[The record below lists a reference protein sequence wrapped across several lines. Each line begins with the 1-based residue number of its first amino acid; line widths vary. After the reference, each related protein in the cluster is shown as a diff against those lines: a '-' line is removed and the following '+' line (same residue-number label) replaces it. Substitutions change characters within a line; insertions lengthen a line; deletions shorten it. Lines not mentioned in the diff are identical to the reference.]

1 MSALDLLETERLV
14 LSGWRMDQV
23 DDLVR
28 LHGTEDVA
36 RYLSISGLPWTL
48 EQAKKA
54 LASWIELF
62 DTRRLGK
69 LRLTRKSDGAFIGRA
84 GYGIDPGTGAP
95 EIGFTLFSEHHGQGY
110 ASEAAGALR
119 DWLFRETGAS
129 HFLGYADTRNAPSL
143 AVLRRIGMT
152 PTHVAPLEEGG
163 HPFQFHIYE
172 RPTAHD

>member
-1 MSALDLLETERLV
+1 MSCLDLFETERLV

-36 RYLSISGLPWTL
+36 RYLSNSGLPWTPG
-48 EQAKKA
+48 QARTA
-54 LASWIELF
+54 LAGWIELF
-62 DTRRLGK
+62 ETRRLGK

-84 GYGIDPGTGAP
+84 GFGLYPPTGEP
-95 EIGFTLFSEHHGQGY
+95 EIGYALFSEHHGQGY
-110 ASEAAGALR
+110 AKEAAAGLR
-119 DWLFRETGAS
+119 DWIFRETGAS
-129 HFLGYADTRNAPSL
+129 HFLGYADARNAPSL
-143 AVLRRIGMT
+143 AVLCKIGMV
-152 PTHVAPLEEGG
+152 PTHVAPLEAGG